1 MARAED
7 SASDV
12 SQTGLIG
19 LVGYNLKRAYMRM
32 HADFRD
38 TLGQQGFTQRTFS
51 VLSMVCEN
59 PQISQSEIARALGI
73 ERSGTVVIVDELEGK
88 DLIVR
93 DKVTGDRRTYALH
106 ATAAGRA
113 AYQTALAAVQA
124 HEARMLGE
132 LTLAEREQL
141 RQLLSHIHRINKA
154 GS

>member
-7 SASDV
+7 SASDI

-59 PQISQSEIARALGI
+59 PEISQSEIARALGI
-73 ERSGTVVIVDELEGK
+73 ERSGTVAFQRDWVGVDPFAYFLKTRNDVTVI
-88 DLIVR
+88 
-93 DKVTGDRRTYALH
+93 
-106 ATAAGRA
+106 
-113 AYQTALAAVQA
+113 
-124 HEARMLGE
+124 
-132 LTLAEREQL
+132 
-141 RQLLSHIHRINKA
+141 
-154 GS
+154 